1 MLIHPY
7 RTSLS
12 LFSLLGFLFRRNF
25 LIQNILFSR
34 KTNDIWCQLCS
45 QYCHVFQKP
54 NDCLSLSYNEK
65 RKSLSD
71 SFRLYWT
78 DWNWH
83 TNQLSMSLVIFLCQ
97 LVSVRVG
104 TRAPRKIRFLL
115 YHHLPA
121 NAIYV
126 SKQFKF
132 FSCHSKKKEKQKR
145 LWRGRKEEK
154 IGIIAVIGICPTLN
168 NVLSR
173 FNVRSVRSCRWWR
186 S

>member
-83 TNQLSMSLVIFLCQ
+83 TNQLSMSLVIFFVSIGQCACGYACASQNSFSFVSSLTSQRNLCVKTIQVFQ
-97 LVSVRVG
+97 LS
-104 TRAPRKIRFLL
+104 F
-115 YHHLPA
+115 
-121 NAIYV
+121 
-126 SKQFKF
+126 
-132 FSCHSKKKEKQKR
+132 KKERETKATLER
-145 LWRGRKEEK
+145 EERGED
-154 IGIIAVIGICPTLN
+154 GN
-168 NVLSR
+168 NCCNRHLSN
-173 FNVRSVRSCRWWR
+173 FK
-186 S
+186 